1 MNKSTRGI
9 RIFIIVLFLFQL
21 LLVSTSWT
29 KERTVLETKGSDVQT
44 DSAEK
49 TLTSGTLYYAV
60 TDGKGT
66 PIRLVV
72 IPQFWNTWWFKISSV
87 LLILGFLFLFYQKGM
102 KFIVQKGSRRITM
115 NDFCRKFNLSK
126 REQEIVRLLLLGESQ
141 KNIEDKLFISYH
153 TVKNHVYNIYR
164 KLGINNR
171 FQLFSLFQGVRS

>member
-72 IPQFWNTWWFKISSV
+72 IPQFWNTCANMRIHQIQISSC
-87 LLILGFLFLFYQKGM
+87 L
-102 KFIVQKGSRRITM
+102 
-115 NDFCRKFNLSK
+115 
-126 REQEIVRLLLLGESQ
+126 
-141 KNIEDKLFISYH
+141 
-153 TVKNHVYNIYR
+153 
-164 KLGINNR
+164 
-171 FQLFSLFQGVRS
+171 